1 MAQDDPVVSAQWL
14 HEHLGMPDVKVK
26 KKVIYLIVHIQFRDT
41 LIMLPSLKKKFR
53 DTYFFCPL
61 RKWYVENTTGWFSVN
76 LILLL
81 CSYYS
86 QKELEG

>member
-41 LIMLPSLKKKFR
+41 LIMLPSLKKSSEIL
-53 DTYFFCPL
+53 TS
-61 RKWYVENTTGWFSVN
+61 SVPCVSGMWRTPQGGS
-76 LILLL
+76 LSI
-81 CSYYS
+81 
-86 QKELEG
+86 